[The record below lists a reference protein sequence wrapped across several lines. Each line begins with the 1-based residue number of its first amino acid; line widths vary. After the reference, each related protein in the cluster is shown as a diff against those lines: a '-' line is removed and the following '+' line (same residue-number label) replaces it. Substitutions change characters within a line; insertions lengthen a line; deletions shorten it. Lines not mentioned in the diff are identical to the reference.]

1 MKLELKENG
10 FLARYIK
17 KTVEWEKKR
26 NREKPMVPFV
36 SEKKQMWYY
45 LMNQIDKTAPE
56 ENEKRVRLRNESHP
70 LFCAAFGIA
79 GGTPQRI
86 F

>member
-10 FLARYIK
+10 FLAKYIK

-26 NREKPMVPFV
+26 NREKPVVPFV

-45 LMNQIDKTAPE
+45 LMNQIDKTSPE
-56 ENEKRVRLRNESHP
+56 GEEKKGE
-70 LFCAAFGIA
+70 
-79 GGTPQRI
+79 TQE
-86 F
+86 